1 MASRP
6 ETADGDATG
15 GIDPAVQTAAVAA
28 LETAVNRALGLDP
41 IGTRRIGELQGQVFR
56 LECTEPTLDVYLMPQ
71 ADGVALASRHDGLVT
86 TAIRG
91 TAGDFAELA
100 TAQDPAAALI
110 NGNIELT
117 GDSAPLMDLQRA
129 IASLQLDWEAPL
141 VDTLGDVVGHQ
152 LAEGLRGLFSW
163 GRQAS
168 GSITRQLEEFIHEEA
183 RLAPCREEVEDFFQ
197 DVEALAQRV
206 ERLQAKLKRLRSGVG
221 HGND

>member
-1 MASRP
+1 M
-6 ETADGDATG
+6 
-15 GIDPAVQTAAVAA
+15 QTAAVAA

-41 IGTRRIGELQGQVFR
+41 VGTRRIGELQGQVFR
-56 LECTEPTLDVYLMPQ
+56 LECTEPLLDVYLLPRET
-71 ADGVALASRHDGLVT
+71 GVTLASRHDGAVT

-91 TAGDFAELA
+91 TARDFAELA
-100 TAQDPAAALI
+100 TAEDPAAALI

-117 GDSAPLMDLQRA
+117 GDSGPLMDLQRA

-168 GSITRQLEEFIHEEA
+168 GSISRQLEEFIHEEA
-183 RLAPCREEVEDFFQ
+183 RIAPCRDEVEDFFQ

-206 ERLQAKLKRLRSGVG
+206 ERLQARLKRLRSSA
-221 HGND
+221 GNHHD